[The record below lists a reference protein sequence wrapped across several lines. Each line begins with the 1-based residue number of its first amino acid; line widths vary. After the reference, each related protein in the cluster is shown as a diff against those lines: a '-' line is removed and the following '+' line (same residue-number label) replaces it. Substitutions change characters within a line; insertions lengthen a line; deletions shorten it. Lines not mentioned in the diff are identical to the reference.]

1 MTHSS
6 DSLQHWCQER
16 GGFLNGIHQ
25 SCSWPRMLDI
35 NGIHQSC
42 SWPRVVDMYIELI
55 QWTHSVALINHL
67 LSNPTG
73 IPFLYNNSVF
83 PDAAMVASV
92 VNPATTPTALSND
105 SVSHG
110 AVTQLLLNHL
120 QRLLPYPTN
129 ILLENHGTL
138 SNEYLTGESWNFD
151 FGRYWS
157 DGDIEGFRTD
167 ATFV

>member
-1 MTHSS
+1 
-6 DSLQHWCQER
+6 
-16 GGFLNGIHQ
+16 
-25 SCSWPRMLDI
+25 
-35 NGIHQSC
+35 
-42 SWPRVVDMYIELI
+42 MYIELI

-83 PDAAMVASV
+83 QDAVTQPMVASV

-129 ILLENHGTL
+129 ILLENHGT
-138 SNEYLTGESWNFD
+138 SISVVTDLTVTLRVFALMRRLFNV
-151 FGRYWS
+151 
-157 DGDIEGFRTD
+157 TL
-167 ATFV
+167 ATPLPFF

>member
-1 MTHSS
+1 
-6 DSLQHWCQER
+6 
-16 GGFLNGIHQ
+16 
-25 SCSWPRMLDI
+25 
-35 NGIHQSC
+35 
-42 SWPRVVDMYIELI
+42 MYIELI
-55 QWTHSVALINHL
+55 RWTQSVALRNHP

-129 ILLENHGTL
+129 ILLENHGT
-138 SNEYLTGESWNFD
+138 SISVVTDLTVTLRVFALMRRLFNV
-151 FGRYWS
+151 
-157 DGDIEGFRTD
+157 TL
-167 ATFV
+167 ATPLPFF

>member
-1 MTHSS
+1 
-6 DSLQHWCQER
+6 
-16 GGFLNGIHQ
+16 
-25 SCSWPRMLDI
+25 
-35 NGIHQSC
+35 
-42 SWPRVVDMYIELI
+42 MYIELI

-83 PDAAMVASV
+83 PDAVTQPMVASV

-129 ILLENHGTL
+129 ILLENHGT
-138 SNEYLTGESWNFD
+138 SISVVTDLTVTLRVFALMRRLFNV
-151 FGRYWS
+151 
-157 DGDIEGFRTD
+157 TL
-167 ATFV
+167 ATPLPFF